1 MKTLVRAL
9 LCIASFTLAS
19 ACDRQNPGPPDGG
32 PPPDSGPRADAHL
45 ERDAGES
52 DDAGAE
58 TDAGIPDGGCV
69 STGDCWSCPPLVSEH
84 FLNACSDSTCEP
96 FPITT
101 ARLPRMRADGTVP
114 PLP

>member
-9 LCIASFTLAS
+9 LLVASFTLVS

-32 PPPDSGPRADAHL
+32 PPPDSGPRADAHV
-45 ERDAGES
+45 EPDAGDT
-52 DDAGAE
+52 DDGGVE
-58 TDAGIPDGGCV
+58 TDAGIPDGGWV
-69 STGDCWSCPPLVSEH
+69 STGDCWSCPPLVSVH
-84 FLNACSDSTCEP
+84 FLNACSDSACEP

-101 ARLPRMRADGTVP
+101 ARLPRLRADGTVP